1 MSAAMKGPLR
11 SAATETTTTIVAGI
25 ATLRARA
32 YQKNGSGD
40 MIPRRH
46 CRPRHDAPEPAGVRQ
61 RSGALELHL
70 DRRTAPE
77 RLVDHAIALG
87 ELEQRVELVLRR
99 VGLDVEAQANRRKT
113 DRRILGHAERAA
125 KVEIAFGR
133 YLGGLERNVEGGR
146 DRLERHAGAGDQC
159 LQQHVAGTKLEP
171 GAAGG
176 GMQARDRERAGGLH
190 LAGNVSIIERALGLQ
205 GDISGLR
212 VALVALLERRL
223 HGAQRS
229 GVHWKPPFRT
239 AEDRRQPRG
248 KSKPVVRG
256 PATGKSYVLCC
267 APCVTTTARR
277 RRRRGSRRRR
287 SPPRGRASGRAPR
300 VRDA

>member
-11 SAATETTTTIVAGI
+11 SAATETTTTIVAVI

-133 YLGGLERNVEGGR
+133 YLAGLERDVERGR
-146 DRLERHAGAGDQC
+146 ER
-159 LQQHVAGTKLEP
+159 LQQHVAGTKFEP
-171 GAAGG
+171 RAAGG
-176 GMQARDRERAGGLH
+176 GMQARDRERAPGLH
-190 LAGNVSIIERALGLQ
+190 LAGDVGIVEHALGLQ
-205 GDISGLR
+205 GDVGGLR

-229 GVHWKPPFRT
+229 GVHWKPPFR
-239 AEDRRQPRG
+239 
-248 KSKPVVRG
+248 
-256 PATGKSYVLCC
+256 
-267 APCVTTTARR
+267 
-277 RRRRGSRRRR
+277 
-287 SPPRGRASGRAPR
+287 
-300 VRDA
+300 

>member
-11 SAATETTTTIVAGI
+11 SAATETTTTIVAVI

-99 VGLDVEAQANRRKT
+99 VGLDLEAQANRRKT

-146 DRLERHAGAGDQC
+146 DRLERHAGAGD
-159 LQQHVAGTKLEP
+159 
-171 GAAGG
+171 
-176 GMQARDRERAGGLH
+176 
-190 LAGNVSIIERALGLQ
+190 VSIIERALGLQ
-205 GDISGLR
+205 GNIGGLR

-239 AEDRRQPRG
+239 AEDRRQPTG

-256 PATGKSYVLCC
+256 PAMKKSC
-267 APCVTTTARR
+267 ARCFASCLTTTARR

-287 SPPRGRASGRAPR
+287 SPPRDRASGRAR
-300 VRDA
+300 RARGA

>member
-1 MSAAMKGPLR
+1 MSAAMNGPLR
-11 SAATETTTTIVAGI
+11 SAATETTTTIVAVI
-25 ATLRARA
+25 ATFKARA

-40 MIPRRH
+40 IIPRRH
-46 CRPRHDAPEPAGVRQ
+46 CRPPGMTPEPAGVRQ
-61 RSGALELHL
+61 RSGARELHL
-70 DRRTAPE
+70 DRGAAPE

-87 ELEQRVELVLRR
+87 ELEQRVELVRRR
-99 VGLDVEAQANRRKT
+99 VGLDVEAQANRRKA

-133 YLGGLERNVEGGR
+133 YLAGLERNVERGR
-146 DRLERHAGAGDQC
+146 DRLERHAGAGDQG
-159 LQQHVAGTKLEP
+159 LQQHVAGTKFKP
-171 GAAGG
+171 RAASG

-190 LAGNVSIIERALGLQ
+190 LAGDVGIVERALSLQ
-205 GDISGLR
+205 GDVGGLR

-239 AEDRRQPRG
+239 AEDRRQTRG
-248 KSKPVVRG
+248 KSKPV
-256 PATGKSYVLCC
+256 AS
-267 APCVTTTARR
+267 CVTTTVRR
-277 RRRRGSRRRR
+277 RPRRGSRRRR

-300 VRDA
+300 ARGA